1 LNLAGLIHELNGE
14 FLFLS
19 VISCPDVKNGIK
31 WIISFFVFRPPYSS
45 DVGLLML
52 HNLNIVFDI
61 ILKDWLYSNL
71 EGWNQLRGEILNVHE
86 ISC

>member
-1 LNLAGLIHELNGE
+1 
-14 FLFLS
+14 
-19 VISCPDVKNGIK
+19 
-31 WIISFFVFRPPYSS
+31 
-45 DVGLLML
+45 ML